1 MQYTA
6 GSFASIITGWF
17 SWILRPRR
25 HIEAPLGIFPSR
37 AAHEEETPETV
48 LENVVEPVGRGML
61 AAASMLRRLQHGRL
75 QAYILYIVVALA
87 GLAILVFPGMVP

>member
-17 SWILRPRR
+17 GWILRPRR
-25 HIEAPLGIFPSR
+25 HADLLLGLFPSR
-37 AAHEEETPETV
+37 ASYEEETPETV
-48 LENVVEPVGRGML
+48 LEDVVEPVSRGAL
-61 AAASMLRRLQHGRL
+61 AAASTLRRLQHGRL

-87 GLAILVFPGMVP
+87 GLALLVFPGMMP